1 MGETLALAADEPVG
15 LRRTDPSVRGGRGLR
30 TRSTVL
36 ARCQVTARCCHPAL
50 RRRRARNTASQS
62 SPTRWIAQRARRS
75 LVGPAS
81 HDALGC
87 RADVDLLQR
96 DAWPPSLSSPSD
108 SSDLSSGSSCRLLS
122 RSAASQQIIELALEI
137 GELARPSARP
147 TGQLSPVSHGAL
159 IVPGAGEAS
168 RRAREAWPAPR
179 GAADLAAH
187 RVAPRG
193 APSELFPNILATTRG
208 GRAAAEGGEAP
219 AIAGYLHG
227 WHNGGDRR
235 GLPSKPWVAGSNPA
249 GGVAGPGTARNVSH
263 RRPSGHLSLRWRGPG
278 PLLDSGVHGG
288 RSSAGRAPGCGP
300 GGRGFESHRSPLVKG
315 PG

>member
-1 MGETLALAADEPVG
+1 MRRTNPSACGGRTRRFAVAAVCVPGRPCSLDARSRLAAA
-15 LRRTDPSVRGGRGLR
+15 
-30 TRSTVL
+30 TRL
-36 ARCQVTARCCHPAL
+36 CGDG
-50 RRRRARNTASQS
+50 RARNTASQS
-62 SPTRWIAQRARRS
+62 SATRWIDQRARRS
-75 LVGPAS
+75 LVGPPS
-81 HDALGC
+81 RDALGR
-87 RADVDLLQR
+87 RADVDLLER

-137 GELARPSARP
+137 GEPARPSARP

-168 RRAREAWPAPR
+168 RRAREAWLAPR
-179 GAADLAAH
+179 GAADPAAH

-235 GLPSKPWVAGSNPA
+235 GLPSKPWVAGSSPA
-249 GGVAGPGTARNVSH
+249 GGAPASGGKGRKNPANGPV
-263 RRPSGHLSLRWRGPG
+263 
-278 PLLDSGVHGG
+278 
-288 RSSAGRAPGCGP
+288 
-300 GGRGFESHRSPLVKG
+300 
-315 PG
+315 